1 MTRPAA
7 RFHLAVSRRRCR
19 LAPLSGP
26 DPCPL
31 LFSTHSPSS
40 PPLLQS
46 GTWVVL
52 QNCHL
57 APSWMPALERIC
69 EELDPESTSADF
81 RLWMTSYPSPTFPV
95 TVLQARGHPAEAG
108 TSLPASGC

>member
-1 MTRPAA
+1 MPPTHASQTPQT
-7 RFHLAVSRRRCR
+7 LT
-19 LAPLSGP
+19 PLFP
-26 DPCPL
+26 N
-31 LFSTHSPSS
+31 SPSA
-40 PPLLQS
+40 PPAQS

-69 EELDPESTSADF
+69 EELDPEGTSADF

-95 TVLQARGHPAEAG
+95 TVLQARGG
-108 TSLPASGC
+108 FCLGLCC

>member
-1 MTRPAA
+1 M
-7 RFHLAVSRRRCR
+7 
-19 LAPLSGP
+19 
-26 DPCPL
+26 
-31 LFSTHSPSS
+31 
-40 PPLLQS
+40 QS

-57 APSWMPALERIC
+57 APSWMPSLERIC

-95 TVLQARGHPAEAG
+95 TVLQVRGRLPLSRPAHAHTLGVYSTHPG
-108 TSLPASGC
+108 